1 MFETHVLIENIMLQ
15 ASLSIFLLCTYLVLT
30 LIPIQAHAGF
40 VAAHC
45 SATDTYASGSPFES
59 NLQSLLNFLYTNA
72 TFHGGFNSFTL
83 SNEPD
88 KVYGLLMCFA
98 DDLSQDSCW
107 GCLQDAITEAQRR
120 CPGNAT
126 ASIHY
131 DGCILRYSRKDFR
144 SQAAYFNDN
153 DCIANGNSTFN
164 EASKNLVTKLI
175 SNASI
180 GAEKDPKLI
189 AYRET
194 KTNTRNISVFVQCT
208 TDLSQDGCR
217 QCIQGAVVNA
227 NGFSTC
233 SRNLT
238 STGIRLWF
246 GSCYIRY
253 ESYYLTLV
261 TFPDAAGTGSTLSG
275 TAVSPIVGPAPS
287 PVATPA
293 RGSKSN
299 SNVVIVVSTV
309 VTSLIAGLVA
319 VGLCVWRMCRARKND
334 EEHQQETV
342 ETEFKYILNPNAEYQ
357 VFNFTILKVATD
369 DFSDMH
375 KLGNGGFGS
384 VYKGILPDGR
394 EIAVKRLAGGSDQGI
409 TEFKNEVD
417 FLAKLKHKNLVQLLG
432 CCITNQEKVLC
443 YEYLP
448 NGSLDKI
455 LFAKDASR
463 RAELCWKLRYKII
476 EGICHGLHYLHEES
490 RLKIIHRD
498 LKVSNILL
506 DKDMN
511 PKIAD
516 FGLARFFEEE
526 ETHKDTNILAGTF
539 GYMAPEYIFYGNFSI
554 KSDVYSFGILLLEI
568 LTGQK
573 NSSFVGSGRISN
585 FIEHALIHWNNNTI
599 SQLKDPALEDDCVEE
614 VKRCAHIALLCVH
627 EDPIN
632 RPTMATI
639 RNMLG
644 IPSLTIPDLPS
655 VWSPFGQLNFP
666 ISSES
671 STTKT
676 LTNKS
681 KDESSKGT
689 TNESECSSL
698 IDGSR

>member
-1 MFETHVLIENIMLQ
+1 MLQ
-15 ASLSIFLLCTYLVLT
+15 ASLSIPLLCFFLVLT
-30 LIPIQAHAGF
+30 LLPIQAGAGF

-59 NLQSLLNFLYTNA
+59 NLQSLLKFLYTNA
-72 TFHGGFNSFTL
+72 TFHGGFNSL
-83 SNEPD
+83 SLGNEPD
-88 KVYGLLMCFA
+88 KVYGLVMCFA
-98 DDLSQDSCW
+98 YDVSQDSCW
-107 GCLQDAITEAQRR
+107 GCLQAAITEAPHR

-126 ASIHY
+126 ASIYY
-131 DGCILRYSRKDFR
+131 DKCILRYSRKDFR
-144 SQAAYFNDN
+144 SQPSYFNDN
-153 DCIANGNSTFN
+153 DCKANGNSSFD
-164 EASKNLVTKLI
+164 EASKNLVTKLM

-180 GAEKDPKLI
+180 EAEKDPKLI
-189 AYRET
+189 AYIET
-194 KTNTRNISVFVQCT
+194 KTNTRNISVFMQCT

-217 QCIQGAVVNA
+217 QCLQSAVVNA
-227 NGFSTC
+227 NGFSAC

-253 ESYYLTLV
+253 ESYYLNLV
-261 TFPDAAGTGSTLSG
+261 TFPDVASAGSTFPG
-275 TAVSPIVGPAPS
+275 TAVSPVVGPAPS

-299 SNVVIVVSTV
+299 STVVIVVSTV
-309 VTSLIAGLVA
+309 VTLVVAGLVA
-319 VGLCVWRMCRARKND
+319 FGFCVWRMYRARKND
-334 EEHQQETV
+334 EDNLHQTV
-342 ETEFKYILNPNAEYQ
+342 ETELKYILNPNAEYQ
-357 VFNFTILKVATD
+357 VFNFTILKIATD

-375 KLGNGGFGS
+375 KLGKGGFGS
-384 VYKGILPDGR
+384 VYKGILPDGQ

-432 CCITNQEKVLC
+432 CCITNQEKLLC

-455 LFAKDASR
+455 LFEKDMSR

-476 EGICHGLHYLHEES
+476 EGISHGLHYLHEES

-539 GYMAPEYIFYGNFSI
+539 GYMAPEYIFYGNFSA

-573 NSSFVGSGRISN
+573 NSSFVGSGRFSN
-585 FIEHALIHWNNNTI
+585 FIEHALIQLNNDTI
-599 SQLKDPALEDDCVEE
+599 SQLKDPALEEDYIEE
-614 VKRCAHIALLCVH
+614 IKRCTHIALLCVQ
-627 EDPIN
+627 EDPTN

-644 IPSLTIPDLPS
+644 SPSLTIPDLPS

-676 LTNKS
+676 STNKS
-681 KDESSKGT
+681 QAESSKGT
-689 TNESECSSL
+689 TNEKEYL
-698 IDGSR
+698 PLVDDIN